1 VSICI
6 YQNEKLSNCTEAIN
20 KTRDGIEKYDCL
32 KCFDENKLVYDED
45 ADIHYCQYI
54 NTVNKCMVRY
64 CKTCQTNNNFYCS
77 ECLLSNY
84 AVNSITGSC
93 VEKSEIVP
101 AITWKDIFRFNL
113 NSNKT
118 INGRTIFGPSL
129 MLRGITSSQINS
141 RHAFLVYLTFKINAG
156 RRILEEEEKIIPAIC
171 EISTQVKEDE
181 NKNISMVDYEC
192 IGNNS
197 NNDNLN
203 NYKLSKI
210 NEGDNDGILKKSNLE
225 KFENVGDIANKEYPS
240 YTIKNLANTI
250 VFNIDKIENQT
261 SENYIF
267 DFKIDG
273 KLDKEMKPI
282 VFGTQLDLNEIE
294 DKINCNF
301 EVEKY
306 NNANL
311 NCSLN
316 IEKYKDIDIF
326 SFKTLNISN
335 NEREIYLSR
344 IDEIKLINGDKKEG
358 SPSGGKEEEEEEKK
372 EEEKEKEK
380 EKEEDENKGKNN
392 DLEKL
397 LKQKK
402 DNDKRRKKAI
412 KITITVCI
420 IGGVLILGVVLYLIY
435 NSHIKFLAKN
445 QKDIHAINCAS
456 TENVISESNI
466 TKD

>member
-1 VSICI
+1 
-6 YQNEKLSNCTEAIN
+6 
-20 KTRDGIEKYDCL
+20 
-32 KCFDENKLVYDED
+32 
-45 ADIHYCQYI
+45 
-54 NTVNKCMVRY
+54 
-64 CKTCQTNNNFYCS
+64 
-77 ECLLSNY
+77 
-84 AVNSITGSC
+84 VNSITGSC

-294 DKINCNF
+294 DKIKCNF

-344 IDEIKLINGDKKEG
+344 IDEIKLINGDKKGG

-380 EKEEDENKGKNN
+380 EEDENKGKNN
-392 DLEKL
+392 D
-397 LKQKK
+397 
-402 DNDKRRKKAI
+402 
-412 KITITVCI
+412 
-420 IGGVLILGVVLYLIY
+420 
-435 NSHIKFLAKN
+435 
-445 QKDIHAINCAS
+445 
-456 TENVISESNI
+456 
-466 TKD
+466 